1 MGGTGDS
8 KLLIGVNGC
17 ACLRVRMDGM
27 SAGTNNPGEFKSL
40 WTKRNSQKQSIFSL
54 LGVQ

>member
-17 ACLRVRMDGM
+17 LCLRVRMDGM